1 MRVYFTNKAVHQKL
15 ADVDDGV
22 YAFLSKFQCSAFK
35 KNIYLADDGYYEIR
49 EDNIYRN
56 KLDFNKTQQAP
67 TLNSPD
73 LLVSMVSWVKSEVSV
88 LPTNSI
94 KVDLIVERFKI
105 SDSTSFIIERN
116 DEESIDY
123 FFDIKG
129 KNVEEAEIISF
140 LSQITN
146 VCVN

>member
-1 MRVYFTNKAVHQKL
+1 MRVYFTNNAVHQKL

-35 KNIYLADDGYYEIR
+35 KDIYLADDGYYEIR

-56 KLDFNKTQQAP
+56 QLDFNKTQQPP

-73 LLVSMVSWVKSEVSV
+73 LQVSMATWNKSEVSV

-105 SDSTSFIIERN
+105 TDTISFIIERN